1 MLREIREF
9 YSKTKLASNT
19 FEEPG
24 EAPITHIH
32 VFHKEYPRL
41 ERISM
46 PGAVPAGELY
56 DLLYSRESS
65 RRFSDEPIAF
75 ATLSAILRS
84 CGITDTA
91 RTPERRTYPSAGA
104 RFPVE
109 TYLVAFN
116 VAGIGCG
123 AYHYNISEHCLET
136 LLSGNLEARAVDFC
150 TTYLENPAAA
160 LVFTAVIPRSEVKYG
175 IRSYQYSLIEAGHIC
190 QNAHLACTKFGV
202 GSCPVGGFVND
213 SVSKILDL
221 TRDELPLYVL
231 GLGMAHAD

>member
-1 MLREIREF
+1 M
-9 YSKTKLASNT
+9 S
-19 FEEPG
+19 
-24 EAPITHIH
+24 
-32 VFHKEYPRL
+32 
-41 ERISM
+41 
-46 PGAVPAGELY
+46 GAVPVGELY

-65 RRFSDEPIAF
+65 RRFSDEPVTF
-75 ATLSAILRS
+75 AALSAILRS
-84 CGITDTA
+84 CGMTDTT

-109 TYLVAFN
+109 IYLVAFN
-116 VAGIGCG
+116 VADIGCG
-123 AYHYNISEHCLET
+123 AYHYNISEHSLEL
-136 LLSGNLEARAVDFC
+136 LLSGDLEARMVDFC

-190 QNAHLACTKFGV
+190 QNVHLACTKLGV

-213 SVSKILDL
+213 SVSKTLDL

-231 GLGMAHAD
+231 GLGMAHADERV